1 MIRQTFG
8 RYRARPEP
16 RRLWDM
22 SSSSLTPFLRPVRH
36 RDLLRVWGAF
46 LSPIVLLV
54 LVLVAVRVFSPDLTL
69 PDIVLW
75 TLPVVLVLV
84 SALLVAWSVRGWS
97 ADDLGFRRLGRRGLH
112 LLWQVPVV
120 LVLALTAT
128 AILGQILGLQP
139 TATTEAEDDALG
151 SSRGAVVVLVS
162 YLLVGP
168 VIEEVLIRRLTMSW
182 IEDRLFTLSH
192 RPRVAA
198 AGAVVLSSVVF
209 GLLHVVAP
217 VMLWT
222 FLMGIGCAVLT
233 RWHRSLWGGLALHC
247 TVNLLASTALVAAV
261 FT

>member
-1 MIRQTFG
+1 MIRQTFDC
-8 RYRARPEP
+8 YRADRARGTLEG
-16 RRLWDM
+16 M

-36 RDLLRVWGAF
+36 RDLLRVWVAF

-54 LVLVAVRVFSPDLTL
+54 LILVAVRIFSLDLTL
-69 PDIVLW
+69 PDIALW
-75 TLPVVLVLV
+75 TLPVALVLV
-84 SALLVAWSVRGWS
+84 SALLVAWAVRGWS
-97 ADDLGFRRLGRRGLH
+97 AEDLGFRRLGRRGLH

-128 AILGQILGLQP
+128 AILGQVLGVQP
-139 TATTEAEDDALG
+139 TATTGTGDGALG
-151 SSRGAVVVLVS
+151 SSRGAVIVLVS

-168 VIEEVLIRRLTMSW
+168 VVEEVVVRRFTMSW
-182 IEDRLFTLSH
+182 IEERLFTLSH

-198 AGAVVLSSVVF
+198 VGAVVLSSVVF

-217 VMLWT
+217 VVLWT

-247 TVNLLASTALVAAV
+247 TVNLLASTALITAV
-261 FT
+261 FA